1 MYLPMPEGLLRVRT
15 ARAGDVAFDFDSEKN
30 AERFNLSIKLAGRVF
45 ESPRG
50 DSGWERVVYLG
61 REKI

>member
-1 MYLPMPEGLLRVRT
+1 M
-15 ARAGDVAFDFDSEKN
+15 AFDFDTEKN

-50 DSGWERVVYLG
+50 DSGWEKVVYLG
-61 REKI
+61 RVKV